1 MAAPPRVGGAR
12 QGRAGQGGAGRNKDE
27 AVVVEVMV
35 LFQSQAGRERRHR
48 LVLSDC

>member
-1 MAAPPRVGGAR
+1 MWVGL
-12 QGRAGQGGAGRNKDE
+12 GGAGRGE
-27 AVVVEVMV
+27 AGWDKGETVVVEVMV